1 MAVIYETKEDFEKA
15 KLSEQAKDLHLKAS
29 HEGWFGMT
37 LIGGGLVADNY
48 NLRKETYSG
57 KLAWLGGFLQLF
69 GLVEAVK
76 SFFTS
81 SKARDREHE
90 LQRMGPQVFAMPR
103 ESFVGANILEMDAP
117 TKIFAQNIQ
126 PTGAIDQRSLFEHA
140 EKPSCCDK
148 SI

>member
-29 HEGWFGMT
+29 HESGFGMS
-37 LIGGGLVADNY
+37 LIGANFILEYFSRYAKNYPSLMRVGGNI
-48 NLRKETYSG
+48 
-57 KLAWLGGFLQLF
+57 LGLLGV
-69 GLVEAVK
+69 VESVK

-90 LQRMGPQVFAMPR
+90 LERMGPQVFAMPH
-103 ESFVGANILEMDAP
+103 EDFNPAIADFGAP
-117 TKIFAQNIQ
+117 SKVFTQTIQ
-126 PTGAIDQRSLFEHA
+126 PTSAIDPRSLFEHA